1 MSAPTA
7 LQGPAESAIGG
18 TRRNLLKRLLRNSAF
33 LLGGCTVLIIA
44 TASLLAPWIAAHE
57 PNATQVTRRFE
68 GPSREHL
75 MGTDRLGRDTF
86 SRVLHGGRMSL
97 LFGVAT
103 VAFSGF
109 FGVLLGIFS
118 GFFRAVDEVIMRF
131 IDVLMAFPPILLA
144 MAIVGALGPNLVNA
158 ILAIGV
164 AQVPGFVRITRASV
178 LSIRELPF
186 VEASTALGSRQV
198 RVLGVHVFPNIVP
211 TVTVYA
217 TLQLST
223 AILAGAIL
231 SFLGLGVQPPTPE
244 WGAMVSEARR
254 YLRLDAMAA
263 IWPIGALF
271 FTVLGFNFLGDGV
284 RDVMDPKLGR

>member
-1 MSAPTA
+1 MSAPTTFA
-7 LQGPAESAIGG
+7 APATPTSSGL
-18 TRRNLLKRLLRNSAF
+18 RRSLLKRLLRNGAF
-33 LLGGCTVLIIA
+33 VLGGCTVLIIA
-44 TASLLAPWIAAHE
+44 TASLLAPWIATHE
-57 PNATQVTRRFE
+57 PNVTQVTRRFE
-68 GPSREHL
+68 GSSWEHP
-75 MGTDRLGRDTF
+75 MGTDRLGRDNF

-103 VAFSGF
+103 VVFSSVI
-109 FGVLLGIFS
+109 GVLLGIFS
-118 GFFRAVDEVIMRF
+118 GFFRVADEVIMRF

-144 MAIVGALGPNLVNA
+144 MAIVGALGPSLVNA
-158 ILAIGV
+158 ILAIGI

-178 LSIRELPF
+178 LSLRELPF
-186 VEASTALGSRQV
+186 VEASMALGSRPV
-198 RVLGVHVFPNIVP
+198 RILGVHVFPNIVP

-254 YLRLDAMAA
+254 YLRLDAMSA

-271 FTVLGFNFLGDGV
+271 FTILGFNYLGDGV